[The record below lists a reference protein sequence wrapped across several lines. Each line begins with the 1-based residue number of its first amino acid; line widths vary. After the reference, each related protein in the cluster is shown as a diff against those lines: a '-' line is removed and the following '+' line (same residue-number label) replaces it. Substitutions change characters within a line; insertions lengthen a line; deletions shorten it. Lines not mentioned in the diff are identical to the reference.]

1 MWLYGDPKVLT
12 RTPLSGGWNG
22 SKMGDISADPVRLME
37 LKLQLPKLY
46 VECKNRE
53 GLLSEEFFNWVATG
67 SPKRLTE
74 WIDDTKKK
82 AGTMPW
88 FIILKG
94 RGTEPW
100 VLVPSGDAAAL
111 LSCAMTFFVEGNKYL
126 MYPLKQLAAV
136 YTYSDLKQRITL
148 GA

>member
-1 MWLYGDPKVLT
+1 MLT

-53 GLLSEEFFNWVATG
+53 GLLSEEFFNWLATG

-74 WIDDTKKK
+74 WITDTQKK
-82 AGTMPW
+82 AGSMPW

-94 RGTEPW
+94 RSTEPW
-100 VLVPSGDAAAL
+100 VLCPPYAGEDLRPMSFWLNAGEKVV
-111 LSCAMTFFVEGNKYL
+111 MF
-126 MYPLKQLAAV
+126 PLKQLAAIH
-136 YTYSDLKQRITL
+136 TYSDIKNKITL
-148 GA
+148 GT